1 MRAARVCVGGRYA
14 QSATM
19 AEVRPARNGG
29 LCKSM
34 DEDSRVALAGVRY
47 LGSTEPGAIANSP
60 YREHSMATN
69 SSVLAM
75 PTGMAPVISSR
86 STLRKEAACVYSR
99 ERQ

>member
-1 MRAARVCVGGRYA
+1 
-14 QSATM
+14 M
-19 AEVRPARNGG
+19 AEVRPARNGR

-34 DEDSRVALAGVRY
+34 FRGKLRALARMSPRGGQDAHLRA
-47 LGSTEPGAIANSP
+47 LSGARVVLKGLLSRAGA

-75 PTGMAPVISSR
+75 PIGMAPVISSR

>member
-1 MRAARVCVGGRYA
+1 MRQCGLEGSVGGRYA

-19 AEVRPARNGG
+19 AEVGAARNGG

-34 DEDSRVALAGVRY
+34 SRGEVAC
-47 LGSTEPGAIANSP
+47 LGWREPSQRTLTLSTR

-69 SSVLAM
+69 SSVLA

-86 STLRKEAACVYSR
+86 STLRNEVACVNSR